1 MPQSRGQLD
10 GRIGDGKLDVYGCRP
25 PEETMSSS
33 VAAVLALILS
43 VPTLV
48 CILVF
53 ATAGVSSSFMTGA
66 LTFVVIVSAAVGAVF
81 EIKRLADT

>member
-1 MPQSRGQLD
+1 MLQSRDQLD
-10 GRIGDGKLDVYGCRP
+10 GRIGNGKLDVYGCRP
-25 PEETMSSS
+25 PKETMSSS

-53 ATAGVSSSFMTGA
+53 ATAGVSSSFRTGA
-66 LTFVVIVSAAVGAVF
+66 RTFVVIVSAAAGAVF
-81 EIKRLADT
+81 EIKLLADT